1 MSEKRPAVGRPVLV
15 LAVLLVI
22 AVIGWGSAWYDDYDA
37 EQVALEEQRV
47 NDSIAEA
54 QAHRDLHVGIA
65 VRAYNYTMA
74 GWKSIDPDADS
85 VQRALHDSITGI
97 VKKDMEDWIKSLGTG
112 DLLITIDTVVY
123 RE

>member
-1 MSEKRPAVGRPVLV
+1 MKKTTLVMIVLACGVLV
-15 LAVLLVI
+15 FGFGYFMEKAKDWKAERLA
-22 AVIGWGSAWYDDYDA
+22 
-37 EQVALEEQRV
+37 EEEQRV

-54 QAHRDLHVGIA
+54 QAHRDLHAAIA

-112 DLLITIDTVVY
+112 EILITIDTVVY